1 MAEQPNQL
9 LVRRGFEAFTT
20 GDIDTLVEI
29 IADDAVQIMP
39 GNNVIAGE
47 HKGRDAI
54 LAMYGRLFEETA
66 GTLKVVLEA
75 TYAAG
80 NNVVAIYRGTATR
93 NGRTLD
99 QRNALVFEIERGQAV
114 RLTDLPED
122 LDAANIFWS

>member
-20 GDIDTLVEI
+20 GDIDTLLEI

-39 GNNVIAGE
+39 GTNLIAGE
-47 HKGRDAI
+47 HKGRNAI
-54 LAMYGRLFEETA
+54 LALYGRLSEETA

-80 NNVVAIYRGTATR
+80 NNVVAIYRATATR
-93 NGRTLD
+93 NGRNLD
-99 QRNALVFEIERGQAV
+99 RRNALVFEIEHGQAV
-114 RLTDLPED
+114 RLTDMPDD